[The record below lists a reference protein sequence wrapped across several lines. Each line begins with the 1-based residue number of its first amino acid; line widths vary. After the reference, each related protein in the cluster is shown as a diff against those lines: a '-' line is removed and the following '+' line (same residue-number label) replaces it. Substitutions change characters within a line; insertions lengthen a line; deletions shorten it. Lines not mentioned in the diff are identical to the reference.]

1 MNNLHE
7 FDSREALREALAALV
22 CQQLEHGIKQ
32 RGEGRLI
39 VSGGSTPIPLFR
51 LLAQTPFDW
60 RRVAVC
66 LADERLVPADHPRCN
81 ASMVKQELLQDQA
94 AAATFRSLGE
104 AAQAWDGEPFSDIA
118 LLGMGND
125 GHTASLFPDAP
136 ELTAALGNTQR
147 VFTMTPP
154 SQPEARETFGLQ
166 TLCSSRQLVLHIE
179 GEEKLQ
185 VLQRAMS
192 ESAPSQLP
200 VRTLL
205 EAAASH
211 ITIFWAP

>member
-1 MNNLHE
+1 MNNLRE
-7 FDSREALREALAALV
+7 FGSREKLREELATLV
-22 CQQLEHGIKQ
+22 CQQLELGIKQ

-51 LLAQTPFDW
+51 LLAHTPFDW
-60 RRVAVC
+60 QRVAVC

-81 ASMVKQELLQDQA
+81 ASMVQQELLQDQA
-94 AAATFRSLGE
+94 AAATFMSLGD
-104 AAQAWDGEPFSDIA
+104 AAEAWDGEPFSDIT

-136 ELTAALGNTQR
+136 ELAAALENSQR

-166 TLCSSRQLVLHIE
+166 TLCSSGQLVLHIE

-185 VLQRAMS
+185 VLQQAMR
-192 ESAPSQLP
+192 ESAPNRLP

-205 EAAASH
+205 EATASH